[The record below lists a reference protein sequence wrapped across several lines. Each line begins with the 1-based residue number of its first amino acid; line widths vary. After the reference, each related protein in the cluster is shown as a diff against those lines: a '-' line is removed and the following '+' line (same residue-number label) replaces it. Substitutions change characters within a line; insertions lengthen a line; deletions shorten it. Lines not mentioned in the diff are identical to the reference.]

1 MPADMAGGSDGA
13 SGGSGAIGARGS
25 EGAMGS
31 DGGLGS
37 VVIEVPAT
45 SANLG
50 PGFDCLGLAL
60 GLFDRIEARFTDRP
74 GVTVEVVG
82 EGAGRVPTDGSNL
95 VARIVRTGLATF
107 DETGVLATRGLAL
120 RCQNAIPQSRGLGS
134 SAAAIVGGL
143 AVAAHLAGVADSVS
157 AAEMVALAT
166 RLEGH
171 PDNVAPGVLG
181 GATIA
186 WMQSGELGPV
196 GRATRFAV
204 HPALAPVL
212 VIPGSEASTARA
224 RGALPAAVPHPDAAF
239 NAGRA
244 ALLVHALSSD
254 PELLLEATDD
264 RLHQQQRRTVF
275 PASMELVEKL
285 RSLRIPAAISGAG
298 PAVIAFA
305 ADGDGEGLA
314 ARIGDH
320 VGDWA
325 RVRVLAVSDWGV
337 RVR

>member
-1 MPADMAGGSDGA
+1 MPADMTGMQAAWSGA
-13 SGGSGAIGARGS
+13 SGT
-25 EGAMGS
+25 
-31 DGGLGS
+31 

-60 GLFDRIEARFTDRP
+60 ALTDRIEARFTD
-74 GVTVEVVG
+74 GGTIVEVVG

-107 DETGVLATRGLAL
+107 DETGELAARGLAL
-120 RCQNAIPQSRGLGS
+120 RCTNAVPQSRGMGS

-143 AVAAHLAGVADSVS
+143 AVAAHLAAVAGAVS
-157 AAEMVALAT
+157 DAEMIALAT

-186 WMQSGELGPV
+186 WMQTGEIGPV

-204 HPALAPVL
+204 HPEVAPVL
-212 VIPGSEASTARA
+212 VIPASEASTARA
-224 RGALPAAVPHPDAAF
+224 RRALPAAVPHSDAAF
-239 NAGRA
+239 NAGRS
-244 ALLVHALSSD
+244 ALLVHALSND
-254 PELLLEATDD
+254 PALLLEATED
-264 RLHQQQRRTVF
+264 RLHQQQRRPVY
-275 PASMELVEKL
+275 PGSMDLVEQL

-298 PAVIAFA
+298 PTVIALGI
-305 ADGDGEGLA
+305 DGDGDRLA
-314 ARIGDH
+314 ARIVEL
-320 VGDWA
+320 VGDSA
-325 RVRVLAVSDWGV
+325 RVLSLAVSESGVRVL
-337 RVR
+337 

>member
-1 MPADMAGGSDGA
+1 MPAEMTGVAGGSSSWSAA
-13 SGGSGAIGARGS
+13 SGT
-25 EGAMGS
+25 
-31 DGGLGS
+31 
-37 VVIEVPAT
+37 VVVAVPAT

-60 GLFDRIEARFTDRP
+60 DLTDTIAARFTDGRD
-74 GVTVEVVG
+74 VTVEVVG
-82 EGAGRVPTDGSNL
+82 EGVGRVPSDGSNL

-107 DETGVLATRGLAL
+107 DESGELAGRGLAL
-120 RCQNAIPQSRGLGS
+120 RCTNAVPQSRGMGS

-157 AAEMVALAT
+157 DAEMIALAT

-186 WMQSGELGPV
+186 WMQTGELGPV

-204 HPALAPVL
+204 HPGVAPVL
-212 VIPGSEASTARA
+212 VIPASEASTAKA
-224 RGALPAAVPHPDAAF
+224 RGALPATVPHGDAAF
-239 NAGRA
+239 NAGRS
-244 ALLVHALSSD
+244 ALLVHALTSD
-254 PELLLEATDD
+254 PGLLLEATED
-264 RLHQQQRRTVF
+264 RLHQQQRRSVYPT
-275 PASMELVEKL
+275 SMDLVEQL
-285 RSLRIPAAISGAG
+285 RASRIPAAISGAG

-305 ADGDGEGLA
+305 IDGDGGSLA
-314 ARIGDH
+314 ARIAEL
-320 VGDWA
+320 VGDTG
-325 RVRVLAVSDWGV
+325 RVLPLAVSEHGV